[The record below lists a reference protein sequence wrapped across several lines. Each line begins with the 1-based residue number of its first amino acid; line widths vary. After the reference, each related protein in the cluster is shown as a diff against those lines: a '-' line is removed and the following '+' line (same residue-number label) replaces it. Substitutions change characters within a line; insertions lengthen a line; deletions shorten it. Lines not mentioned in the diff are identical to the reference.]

1 MDERNLELQE
11 LQRKLEEVVSLL
23 KIEIKELKEQNS
35 LLQEEYEALL
45 ASFKSNEQ
53 LRG

>member
-1 MDERNLELQE
+1 MDEKDLQLQE
-11 LQRKLEEVVSLL
+11 LRKELEKTVSSL

>member
-1 MDERNLELQE
+1 MDEKDLQLQE
-11 LQRKLEEVVSLL
+11 LRKELEKTVFSL

>member
-1 MDERNLELQE
+1 MDEKDLQLQE
-11 LQRKLEEVVSLL
+11 LRKKLEKMVSLL
-23 KIEIKELKEQNS
+23 EIEIKELKEQNS
-35 LLQEEYEALL
+35 LLKKEYEALL